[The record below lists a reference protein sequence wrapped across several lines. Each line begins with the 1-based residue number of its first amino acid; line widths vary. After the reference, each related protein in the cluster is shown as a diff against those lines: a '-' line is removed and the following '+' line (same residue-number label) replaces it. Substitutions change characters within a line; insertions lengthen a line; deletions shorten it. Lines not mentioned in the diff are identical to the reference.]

1 MFAGMKVSPFISTS
15 NDTGVVVGVV
25 VGGVVVG
32 VVVGDV
38 VVGVV
43 VCGGVVVAGAVL
55 QATSIG
61 SAISSIAA
69 SSHNIDLGF
78 IWLTFLFNSNHT
90 KG

>member
-1 MFAGMKVSPFISTS
+1 MVGVVVCGGVVVG
-15 NDTGVVVGVV
+15 DVVVGVV
-25 VGGVVVG
+25 VCGG

-90 KG
+90 RG

>member
-15 NDTGVVVGVV
+15 NDTGVVSGVV

-32 VVVGDV
+32 VVVG
-38 VVGVV
+38 GE
-43 VCGGVVVAGAVL
+43 VVAGAVL

-61 SAISSIAA
+61 SAISNIAA